1 MFDTVCK
8 FLVET
13 FSTDF
18 ATWLL
23 GKPATLTELSPSELS
38 LEPIR
43 ADALILLQ
51 SEETILHLEFQSRPD
66 SNMAFR
72 MADYRLRVYRRFPEK
87 AMRQV
92 VIYLQPSPSDALY
105 QTTFEIP
112 GTRHEF
118 EVIRLWEQP
127 SSIFL
132 SAPGLL
138 PFTVL
143 SATEDRP
150 DLLRQVARQIE
161 TLPEARLQS
170 NVAASTAI
178 LAGLLLDKDLIQRI
192 LRKEM
197 MQESV
202 IYQDIKAEGLLEGR
216 QEGRQEGLLEGR
228 QEGLLEGRQ
237 EGLLE
242 GRQEGLLE
250 GRQEGLQEGRQEGL
264 QEGRQEGLQEGRQ
277 EGLQEGRQEGL
288 QEGRRK
294 GEVSLVCRLLRR
306 RFGTVPETLTYQI
319 NELSLA
325 QLEGLGEALLEFG
338 ELTDLETWLNE
349 LQRGISRVLERAQI
363 QLGELPLEIRA
374 EVQALSLDLVVG
386 LEGELSNWSNV
397 VQLQNWLEEQKANE
411 ESFENRF

>member
-216 QEGRQEGLLEGR
+216 QEGLLEGR

-242 GRQEGLLE
+242 GRQEGLL
-250 GRQEGLQEGRQEGL
+250 
-264 QEGRQEGLQEGRQ
+264 EGRQEGLQEGRQ

-349 LQRGISRVLERAQI
+349 LQQGISRILERAQI

-374 EVQALSLDLVVG
+374 EVQALSLELVVG

-397 VQLQNWLEEQKANE
+397 AQLQDWLEEQKANE
-411 ESFENRF
+411 ERFENRF